1 VFYCLFCFFLFVFL
15 SLFIS
20 PLPFPPCF
28 VSVFRFMQVSSL
40 AYPNLLGTKCLVV
53 VVVVAAILPLLLR
66 GQKILLNCYMWIKK
80 VSFVFRLNDI

>member
-1 VFYCLFCFFLFVFL
+1 
-15 SLFIS
+15 
-20 PLPFPPCF
+20 
-28 VSVFRFMQVSSL
+28 MQVSSL